1 MLNQLWQSLAL
12 YRGLPGNIYI
22 IAVARFI
29 LGLGNFIIP
38 FLLLLLTEKLD
49 YSATLAGTLAM
60 GLMALFV
67 FGGLCGGKLSDSL
80 GHKKIMVWGELAGA
94 VILIACGFYSDDAQ
108 LVPLFLFVAYF
119 FFGVA
124 LPASN
129 ALVADL
135 STPTNRDAVM
145 SLSYLAF
152 NLGSAAGPLVAGY
165 LFWNFTAWI
174 FWGNGIAALV
184 GIALVM
190 FFIRT
195 DERDGVSEGEAH
207 SALEQAVEGSVWQ
220 VLKQRPRLLVFTGLC
235 ALLWVALNQMT
246 MTSPLYLNHIFGI
259 DGPVLFGQLMTYACI
274 LVVVITPLLMRLTS
288 NQAEIVSLAYA
299 GMMFA
304 AGYALVMVLP
314 TIPIHF
320 FAWFF
325 LSAAEVLLVTKEG
338 VYLANHSPK
347 SHRGRI
353 QGVLTTMKNLIVLPS
368 FTLMGLMIDHWG
380 FENSWLVVIG
390 VSVGAATCLAGMVQ
404 YQNRTGVLAQTT

>member
-1 MLNQLWQSLAL
+1 MLNQLLCSLAL
-12 YRGLPGNIYI
+12 YRGLPGNIYV

-38 FLLLLLTEKLD
+38 FLLLLLTEKLN
-49 YSATLAGTLAM
+49 YSATVAGTLAM
-60 GLMALFV
+60 GVMALFV
-67 FGGLCGGKLSDSL
+67 LGGLCGGKLADSL

-94 VILIACGFYSDDAQ
+94 VILLICGFYSDHAQ
-108 LVPLFLFVAYF
+108 LIPILLFAAYF

-165 LFWNFTAWI
+165 LFWNYTTWI

-184 GIALVM
+184 GIGLVM
-190 FFIRT
+190 IFIRT
-195 DERDGVSEGEAH
+195 DEHNRVSEDEAH
-207 SALEQAVEGSVWQ
+207 SELERAVDGSVWQ

-246 MTSPLYLNHIFGI
+246 MTSPLYLNHIFGT

-274 LVVVITPLLMRLTS
+274 LVVVITPLLMRLTTH
-288 NQAEIVSLAYA
+288 QAEIVTLAYA
-299 GMMFA
+299 GLLFA
-304 AGYALVMVLP
+304 VGYVLVMALP

-338 VYLANHSPK
+338 VYLANQSPK

-368 FTLMGLMIDHWG
+368 FTLIGLAIDYWG
-380 FENSWLVVIG
+380 FETTWLTVIM
-390 VSVGAATCLAGMVQ
+390 VSMVAALCLMAMAQ
-404 YQNRTGVLAQTT
+404 YQKRIAIPVQV